1 MKPDIGRVL
10 EVMAGTLMLD
20 VAPNVAPPYRQA
32 SVFANAL
39 LLTNIREELDR
50 IAERRVDENRA
61 LRALFAQAAPDVA
74 DAALRARL
82 VEAADSQEASLR
94 ISALDAS
101 NEALRRLAIE
111 LHAYVETQDAPA
123 ARRIEA
129 LLWRELAASTERRKL
144 GLNAF

>member
-1 MKPDIGRVL
+1 VKPDIMRVL
-10 EVMAGTLMLD
+10 EVCATTLMVD
-20 VAPNVAPPYRQA
+20 VAANVTPSYRQA

-82 VEAADSQEASLR
+82 VEAAEAQEGSLL

-101 NEALRRLAIE
+101 NEALRQLAIE

-123 ARRIEA
+123 ARCIEA
-129 LLWRELAASTERRKL
+129 SLWRELKASTERRKL

>member
-10 EVMAGTLMLD
+10 EVMAGTLMVD

-61 LRALFAQAAPDVA
+61 LRAIFATAAPDVA

-82 VEAADSQEASLR
+82 VAAAESQEVSLR

-101 NEALRRLAIE
+101 NEALRQLAIE
-111 LHAYVETQDAPA
+111 LHAYVELQDVPA

-129 LLWRELAASTERRKL
+129 SLWRELAASTERRKL

>member
-1 MKPDIGRVL
+1 LKPDVARVL
-10 EVMAGTLMLD
+10 EVMAGALMVD
-20 VAPNVAPPYRQA
+20 VAPNVTPSYRQA

-61 LRALFAQAAPDVA
+61 LRAIFAQAAPDVA

-82 VEAADSQEASLR
+82 AEAAASQEPSLR

-101 NEALRRLAIE
+101 NAALRQLAID

-129 LLWRELAASTERRKL
+129 SLWRELAASTERRKL
-144 GLNAF
+144 GLGAF

>member
-1 MKPDIGRVL
+1 VKPDVARVL
-10 EVMAGTLMLD
+10 EVMAGTLMVD
-20 VAPNVAPPYRQA
+20 VAANVTPSYRQA

-82 VEAADSQEASLR
+82 VEAAGSQEASLR

-101 NEALRRLAIE
+101 NDALRQLAIE
-111 LHAYVETQDAPA
+111 LHVFVEAQDSAS

-129 LLWRELAASTERRKL
+129 SLWRELAASTERRKL
-144 GLNAF
+144 GLGAF

>member
-1 MKPDIGRVL
+1 VKPDIGRVL
-10 EVMAGTLMLD
+10 EVMAGTLMVD

-61 LRALFAQAAPDVA
+61 LRAIFAQAAPDIA

-82 VEAADSQEASLR
+82 VEAAEAQETSLR

-101 NEALRRLAIE
+101 NESLRQLAIE
-111 LHAYVETQDAPA
+111 LHAYVEAQDAPA

>member
-1 MKPDIGRVL
+1 MKPDVARVL
-10 EVMAGTLMLD
+10 EVCAASLMAD
-20 VAPNVAPPYRQA
+20 VAPNVAPSYRQA

-39 LLTNIREELDR
+39 LLTSIREELDR

-61 LRALFAQAAPDVA
+61 LRALFAEAAPDVA

-82 VEAADSQEASLR
+82 AEAAQEQEPSLR

-101 NEALRRLAIE
+101 NAALRALAIE
-111 LHAYVETQDAPA
+111 LHRHVETQDAPA

-129 LLWRELAASTERRKL
+129 SLWRELAASTERRRL
-144 GLNAF
+144 GLQPF

>member
-10 EVMAGTLMLD
+10 EVMAGTLMVD

-61 LRALFAQAAPDVA
+61 LRAIFAQAAPDIA

-82 VEAADSQEASLR
+82 VEAAEAQETSLR

-101 NEALRRLAIE
+101 NESLRQLAIE
-111 LHAYVETQDAPA
+111 LHAYVEAQDAPA

>member
-1 MKPDIGRVL
+1 VKPDIGRVL
-10 EVMAGTLMLD
+10 EVMAGTLMVD

-61 LRALFAQAAPDVA
+61 LRAIFAQAAPDIAV
-74 DAALRARL
+74 AALRARL
-82 VEAADSQEASLR
+82 GEAAEAQETSLR

-101 NEALRRLAIE
+101 NESLRQLAIE
-111 LHAYVETQDAPA
+111 LHAYVEAQDAPA